1 MLSNRLFSSNIKL
14 SNKFVD
20 HIQNTSNLLV
30 ADRFVLFASGS
41 TVAGDGGFVV
51 QQGTQ
56 NVGELFGWNDSAKRW
71 AVTSSF
77 NAASGSYTPDAFMA
91 AVTSLSSTD
100 PNTSGPAGRYSV
112 KGNIY
117 VSTVAEDIWIYS

>member
-1 MLSNRLFSSNIKL
+1 
-14 SNKFVD
+14 
-20 HIQNTSNLLV
+20 V

-41 TVAGDGGFVV
+41 LTAGDGGFVV

-56 NVGELFGWNDSAKRW
+56 NVGEIFGWNNNALRW

-91 AVTSLSSTD
+91 AVISLASTD
-100 PNTSGPAGRYSV
+100 PNVVATGPATRYNV

-117 VSTVAEDIWIYS
+117 VPTGAEDIWIYS